1 MKHST
6 FEHLMSTMLNEVIT
20 TFFVL
25 GGGGEETEYK
35 NIWEYYTR
43 VVDQVFTQNQ
53 PKLCKLQNNVN
64 PQNTELTQKRLPN
77 RIQKRVGNTL
87 NP

>member
-1 MKHST
+1 
-6 FEHLMSTMLNEVIT
+6 MLNEVIT
-20 TFFVL
+20 TFFF

-53 PKLCKLQNNVN
+53 SKLCKLQNIVN
-64 PQNTELTQKRLPN
+64 PQNTELTQKSLPN

>member
-1 MKHST
+1 
-6 FEHLMSTMLNEVIT
+6 MLNEVIT
-20 TFFVL
+20 TFFVFVL
-25 GGGGEETEYK
+25 CVCVGGGGRWGKEIEYK

-53 PKLCKLQNNVN
+53 SKLCKLQNNVN